1 MWPVLTTTGFW
12 ANVPGPLITDGRK
25 FPFVYIVPCPPWPK
39 WIKYYNTTVCW
50 HSMHNGLTDTLLI
63 SSIVATINW
72 VPVIGVHVQCH
83 LTIIHAGATLGLVVR
98 LEIYSTRALSCHQI
112 DQWAQ
117 SDSAPRP
124 LRRTYI
130 YNFHHGLTRSRV
142 EVGLGVIHPGGLS
155 IIDYPHESLSNR
167 SAAVIV
173 CKVGRYDL
181 GNDEIYN
188 GKLECQWYWNGF
200 STE

>member
-1 MWPVLTTTGFW
+1 MVKHLCVGFDYELVLGECPWSPHHWWTEISFR
-12 ANVPGPLITDGRK
+12 LL
-25 FPFVYIVPCPPWPK
+25 YCPCPPWPK

-155 IIDYPHESLSNR
+155 IIDYRLPTWELVQPFSR
-167 SAAVIV
+167 
-173 CKVGRYDL
+173 RYCL
-181 GNDEIYN
+181 
-188 GKLECQWYWNGF
+188 
-200 STE
+200 